1 MAKITAQEQ
10 HRLAMNIV
18 GKYLEKNG
26 YEFIAINSELGT
38 NPQFVCYKD
47 KQLSFV
53 LVKNVLY
60 PEDPNRYDPIW
71 IESMKLHAITKK
83 AELYYAGVGLAN
95 AEDMEAELSTD
106 SNYYVKFDGLIRVH

>member
-1 MAKITAQEQ
+1 MAKLTAEEL
-10 HRLAMNIV
+10 HRLAMNTV

-26 YEFIAINSELGT
+26 YEFIAINSSLGT

-60 PEDPNRYDPIW
+60 PDDPGRYDTIW
-71 IESMKLHAITKK
+71 MESMKHHAKEKK
-83 AELYYAGVGLAN
+83 AELYYAGVGFAN
-95 AEDMEAELSTD
+95 AMNMEEDLDSD
-106 SNYYVKFDGLIRVH
+106 SNYYIKFDGIVRIL